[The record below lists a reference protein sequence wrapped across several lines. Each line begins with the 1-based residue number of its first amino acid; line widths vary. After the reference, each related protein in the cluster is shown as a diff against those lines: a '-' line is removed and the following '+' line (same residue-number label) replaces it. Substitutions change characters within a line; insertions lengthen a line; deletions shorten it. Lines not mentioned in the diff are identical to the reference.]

1 MCSGIDV
8 AENADVLREHL
19 ELAGKQGADIVFT
32 PEMTGM
38 MDCNRSRAK
47 HSVSTEQDDIVLKLA
62 QEQAQKHGFWIN
74 IGSLAIRDEQGE
86 DTRWVNRAFLI
97 NPKGHITARYD
108 KIHLFDVKLGS
119 GEAYLESKA
128 YRPGA
133 KAVVTSIGDH
143 NIGLTICYD
152 LRFASLYAALAEAGA
167 DIITVPAA
175 FTAQTGRAHWNSLL
189 RARAIETAS
198 FIVAATQCGQH
209 ADGRNT
215 FGHSMV
221 VDPWGEILL
230 DMKQELGLAICEIDF
245 AKVSE
250 VRDRIP
256 VLNNRRPFE
265 KPEDN
270 RAI

>member
-8 AENADVLREHL
+8 ADNAAMLREHL
-19 ELAGKQGADIVFT
+19 ELAGKQGAEIVFT

-38 MDCNRSRAK
+38 MDCNRSRAN
-47 HSVSTEQDDIVLKLA
+47 HSVSIEQDDIVLKLA
-62 QEQAQKHGFWIN
+62 QQQAKKHGFWIN
-74 IGSLAIRDEQGE
+74 LGSLAIRDEQGD
-86 DTRWVNRAFLI
+86 DTRWVNRSFLI
-97 NPKGHITARYD
+97 DPDGHVSARYD

-133 KAVVTSIGDH
+133 KAVVTSLRDC

-175 FTAQTGRAHWNSLL
+175 FTAQTGRAHWKSLL

-198 FIVAATQCGQH
+198 FVVAATQCGAH
-209 ADGRNT
+209 ADGRQT

-230 DMKQELGLAICEIDF
+230 DMDQELGLAICEIDF
-245 AKVSE
+245 SKVSE

-256 VLNNRRPFE
+256 VLANRRSFE
-265 KPEDN
+265 KPEGN
-270 RAI
+270 KAI